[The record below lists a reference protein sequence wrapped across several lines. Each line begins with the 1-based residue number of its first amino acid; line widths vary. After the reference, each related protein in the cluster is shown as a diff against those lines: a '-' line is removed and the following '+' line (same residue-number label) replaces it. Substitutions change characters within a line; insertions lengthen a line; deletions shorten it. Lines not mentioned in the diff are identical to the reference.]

1 MNKAGKATMNLAI
14 ACLDVANRLRAKDRG
29 EEVFPEL
36 PTSFDDWDLEEQDQL
51 TPEEARFLRS
61 LFALGSKNNSLRLPL
76 LLASMTSPIV
86 LLAPISLHK
95 QSVNSYELLN
105 VRERDIISMFAILTG
120 ATQTAVLSGN
130 QKPRVIATVEK
141 LIWATIFAVA
151 RGEVH
156 FEEAVRNLA
165 ESLPWLEVEAETQNE
180 WIRHWFD
187 GVQEERVLQPTGAIE
202 GVSEGAYRTA
212 NSAEDGGAIIGI
224 HHDLT
229 VTLSQVHLKED
240 LGNVSEAGQ
249 KSLDPPSVPHNQVTS
264 QPFVQPFVVSEDCHS
279 PAAREKLFL
288 PDSDEERD
296 EETPIEL
303 HHIRQ
308 PLFSEELPCMMHAVA
323 DNHHN
328 QHTIRVVTWVSVC
341 IPLNNLVWK
350 YKFYLQSAFSR
361 PLKRIIKQT
370 TRNNSSVGIYY
381 MTDDV
386 YNEKGVKEVQR
397 LLRNRPL
404 IVTGKVTNRGFDMS
418 SLGELHP
425 LAMPIELSGKQSLI
439 AAI

>member
-1 MNKAGKATMNLAI
+1 MNLAI
-14 ACLDVANRLRAKDRG
+14 ACLDVANRLRAKGRG

-76 LLASMTSPIV
+76 LLASMTSPIL

-105 VRERDIISMFAILTG
+105 VRERDTISMFSILTG
-120 ATQTAVLSGN
+120 ATQMAVLSGN

-165 ESLPWLEVEAETQNE
+165 ESLPWLEVEAATQNE

-187 GVQEERVLQPTGAIE
+187 GVQEERVLQPTGATE
-202 GVSEGAYRTA
+202 GVSEGAYWTA
-212 NSAEDGGAIIGI
+212 NSAENGDGI

-249 KSLDPPSVPHNQVTS
+249 KSLDPPSVPHNQVTP
-264 QPFVQPFVVSEDCHS
+264 QPVVVSEDSHS
-279 PAAREKLFL
+279 PAA
-288 PDSDEERD
+288 
-296 EETPIEL
+296 
-303 HHIRQ
+303 
-308 PLFSEELPCMMHAVA
+308 
-323 DNHHN
+323 
-328 QHTIRVVTWVSVC
+328 
-341 IPLNNLVWK
+341 
-350 YKFYLQSAFSR
+350 
-361 PLKRIIKQT
+361 
-370 TRNNSSVGIYY
+370 
-381 MTDDV
+381 
-386 YNEKGVKEVQR
+386 
-397 LLRNRPL
+397 
-404 IVTGKVTNRGFDMS
+404 
-418 SLGELHP
+418 
-425 LAMPIELSGKQSLI
+425 
-439 AAI
+439 